1 MSDRRSERRIQD
13 NRIRRQREL
22 RKNFLLTV
30 TSICLV
36 AIFSISLN
44 SFMSNAKADETKS
57 YHKYYKSVMI
67 ERNDTLWSIAQDYMD
82 DTHYDSADDYIREVK
97 QMNSLKNDDIIYGE
111 YLIIPYYVL
120 GTIE

>member
-44 SFMSNAKADETKS
+44 SFMSNAKTDETKS